1 MGKHVLL
8 LGGGHAHLTLISK
21 IGGLVQRGHRVT
33 LVQPAEYHYYSG
45 MGPGMLGGTYQ
56 PGDIR
61 FASRTMVENQGGVFI
76 RSQAVHI
83 DGAADTVVLDS
94 GEAITYDVLS
104 CNVGSI
110 VPTDLADPA
119 NESVFSVK
127 PIENLATARE
137 LVISLCRTRAITAA
151 IIGGGPSAG
160 EIAGNLHQLGSRPG
174 LHRPRIVLLAG
185 KSLMKQAPPRV
196 AAMVWRRL
204 NSLAVEVVTGAR
216 ADHVDQQV
224 IVLTGGESLQADVIF
239 LAIGVKPSPL
249 FAQSGIG
256 TASDGGLPVNEYLQS
271 IEYPNIFGG
280 GDCIHFT
287 PRPLAKV
294 GVYAVRQ
301 NKVLA
306 HNIAAAVDGGR
317 LIPFDPGGD
326 YLLIYN
332 LGNGRGVLAKW
343 SVVLGGR
350 LAFMIKNLIDRS
362 FMRKFQGMAG

>member
-1 MGKHVLL
+1 
-8 LGGGHAHLTLISK
+8 
-21 IGGLVQRGHRVT
+21 
-33 LVQPAEYHYYSG
+33 
-45 MGPGMLGGTYQ
+45 
-56 PGDIR
+56 
-61 FASRTMVENQGGVFI
+61 
-76 RSQAVHI
+76 
-83 DGAADTVVLDS
+83 
-94 GEAITYDVLS
+94 
-104 CNVGSI
+104 
-110 VPTDLADPA
+110 
-119 NESVFSVK
+119 
-127 PIENLATARE
+127 
-137 LVISLCRTRAITAA
+137 
-151 IIGGGPSAG
+151 
-160 EIAGNLHQLGSRPG
+160 
-174 LHRPRIVLLAG
+174 
-185 KSLMKQAPPRV
+185 MKQAPPRV